1 MVRQY
6 VILAGLILLIG
17 ALVIDGMVFGP
28 MLR

>member
-6 VILAGLILLIG
+6 VIFAGLILLIG
-17 ALVIDGMVFGP
+17 LLVIDGMVFGP